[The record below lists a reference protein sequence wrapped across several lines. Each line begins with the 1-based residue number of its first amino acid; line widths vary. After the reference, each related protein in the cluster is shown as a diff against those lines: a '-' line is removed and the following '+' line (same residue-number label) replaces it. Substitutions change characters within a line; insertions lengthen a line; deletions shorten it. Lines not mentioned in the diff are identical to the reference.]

1 MSVIVEQAIY
11 EMELL
16 SHHVPHGKH
25 IVTGDIRK
33 LSARLFREITDKT
46 IDHVFALCEE
56 LLEEHSWGLGVIAF
70 DWAYRVKA
78 QYNEDTYEIFYGWLK
93 NYVRGWGDCDDFC
106 THAFGELLR
115 RDKSLFSKVKEWT
128 KDEDF
133 WVRRASAVILIPA
146 ILHDDYERIDPFM
159 ISDLLMSDQH
169 DLVQKGY
176 GWMLKCLSQVDID
189 TVTKYLIDNHAQM
202 PRTAYRYAL
211 EKYDKETRKRLM
223 SL

>member
-1 MSVIVEQAIY
+1 MSAIVKQAIH
-11 EMELL
+11 EIKLL
-16 SHHVPHGKH
+16 ADNVPDGKH

-33 LSARLFREITDKT
+33 LSARLYRVIEDKT
-46 IDHVFALCEE
+46 IENVLALCEE

-70 DWAYRVKA
+70 DWAYRVKE

-93 NYVRGWGDCDDFC
+93 KYVRGWGDCDDFC

-115 RDKSLFSKVKEWT
+115 RNKSFFSEIKEWT

-146 ILHDDYERIDPFM
+146 ILHNDYEEIDPLM
-159 ISDLLMSDQH
+159 ISDLLMSDKH

-176 GWMLKCLSQVDID
+176 GWMLKCLSQVDME
-189 TVTKYLIDNHAQM
+189 TVTNYLIDNYTKM

-211 EKYDKETRKRLM
+211 EKYDKETRKKLM
-223 SL
+223 NL